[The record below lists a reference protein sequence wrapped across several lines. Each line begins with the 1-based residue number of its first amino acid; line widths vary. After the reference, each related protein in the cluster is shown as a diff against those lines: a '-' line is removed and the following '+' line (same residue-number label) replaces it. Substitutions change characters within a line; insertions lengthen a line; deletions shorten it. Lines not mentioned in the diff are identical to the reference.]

1 MDVTVNF
8 QKYKNAEDENY
19 FVRMGKVVNVVGLT
33 IESAGPDAKLGDLC
47 MIRPTTGDQP
57 PAMAEVVA
65 LIDRTSETRRCML
78 VPLWEWRGLFSGAR
92 TGYWLGQI
100 GGNLVMLLP
109 LGGFLPYL
117 FRWFRKPWRVIC
129 VGALFSVCIE
139 LTQYLT
145 GRGLCEVDD
154 VFHNTLGTAVGYWL
168 YTQIK
173 QRK

>member
-1 MDVTVNF
+1 MKMRRV
-8 QKYKNAEDENY
+8 AWGL
-19 FVRMGKVVNVVGLT
+19 FVIYVAAVLWLT
-33 IESAGPDAKLGDLC
+33 
-47 MIRPTTGDQP
+47 
-57 PAMAEVVA
+57 

-78 VPLWEWRGLFSGAR
+78 VPLWEWRELFSGAR

-100 GGNLVMLLP
+100 GGNLVMLLA